1 MTANL
6 PEKGHPSKKERIH
19 ELFYGGNYSDQ
30 QIANIVGTSVANVYK
45 EKSTLRKSGF
55 LLRHKVERSDRTL
68 LVAADGQD
76 LYASNPNRRKGPNQE
91 YQELLSIPPIE
102 PEGMKKLYSDLNA
115 GKKPFEIIAAHGFHP
130 AVVETEYHRS
140 QKLHNDILVKRIM
153 SEVLIWKTSEKGTA
167 LIDKYQEQGY
177 LHDDELIELL
187 KEYTSSMQQ
196 FGAEIERN
204 ALGLHPSAQSP
215 GKVIG

>member
-6 PEKGHPSKKERIH
+6 PEKGPPSKKERIY
-19 ELFYGGNYSDQ
+19 ELISEGNYSDQ
-30 QIANIVGTSVANVYK
+30 QIAKIVGTTVANVYK
-45 EKSTLRKSGF
+45 EKSTFRKSGF
-55 LLRHKVERSDRTL
+55 FLRHKVERSDKTL
-68 LVAADGQD
+68 LVASAGQ
-76 LYASNPNRRKGPNQE
+76 LYASNPNRRKGPNQ

-102 PEGMKKLYSDLNA
+102 PEGMKTLYSDLNA

-140 QKLHNDILVKRIM
+140 QILHHDILVKRIM

-167 LIDKYQEQGY
+167 LVDKYQEHGY
-177 LHDDELIELL
+177 LHDDDLIELL

-196 FGAEIERN
+196 FGAEIQRN